1 MKTLLLLFFITISLF
16 ASEQELR
23 LESNIYYT
31 ITKELTHKERPK
43 VYMQTAIPAI
53 EQFPSHFE
61 IVTSCKEADILLI
74 SYKKEVNVSCQ
85 NKIIFGTRN
94 KTLSMKHTVGAFF
107 WQKGRPNILFYKSR
121 IEKIGLDL
129 GKEFQKYIDDEK

>member
-1 MKTLLLLFFITISLF
+1 MTIALL

-23 LESNIYYT
+23 LESNIYHT

-43 VYMQTAIPAI
+43 IYMQIKIPSI

-61 IVTSCKEADILLI
+61 IVTHCEKADILLI
-74 SYKKEVNVSCQ
+74 TYAKEVNIKCQ
-85 NKIIFGTRN
+85 NKIIFGTRK
-94 KTLSMKHTVGAFF
+94 KTLSTKNTVGAFF

-129 GKEFQKYIDDEK
+129 GKDFQKYIDNEK